1 MKQPRQTCALP
12 NYPKGNQDILGK
24 IAHLAQT
31 EDNEA
36 AKVTSWHLAG
46 DVDCV
51 VTLTPEA
58 ALSGFDETQ
67 GRQQV
72 LPLDSVYKKTPPA
85 WNRCLQRCLIPKT
98 ASAGTE
104 NPDTGFVFS
113 SRRSRCICW
122 AFFQSSSSQT
132 APAFLKKKVL
142 RPVGRT
148 PEHVRLGSGETD
160 TRFSFCAA
168 ATLALLGRLDAID
181 VGKAVEF
188 VLSCMNF
195 DGGFGCR
202 PGSESHVGQSTTN
215 FAAASP
221 GSCHL
226 LKVITKLRILTPL
239 ETVMSNTACDAG
251 STTKLFSLIT
261 EHFKNVAFTTVQ
273 RKYFNETKGLEYIE
287 QLCASEFSTVF
298 MESQSKCV

>member
-1 MKQPRQTCALP
+1 MNETAKANLCPPKLSKRQPGYFRQ
-12 NYPKGNQDILGK
+12 
-24 IAHLAQT
+24 
-31 EDNEA
+31 
-36 AKVTSWHLAG
+36 G

-72 LPLDSVYKKTPPA
+72 LPLDSVYKKTLPA

-132 APAFLKKKVL
+132 
-142 RPVGRT
+142 
-148 PEHVRLGSGETD
+148 GETD

-168 ATLALLGRLDAID
+168 ATLALLGKLDAID

-202 PGSESHVGQSTTN
+202 PGSESHVGQALKRVLQVTGNSEKCSVKPCCSYTTALASQQMNISLKEENLNDFFQQKIYIKPTFPFFFFFFFFFFPMKGIMALNLNFFIEIHLQENILMLLQLACLSCTILVNNAIASIHLST
-215 FAAASP
+215 
-221 GSCHL
+221 
-226 LKVITKLRILTPL
+226 
-239 ETVMSNTACDAG
+239 
-251 STTKLFSLIT
+251 
-261 EHFKNVAFTTVQ
+261 
-273 RKYFNETKGLEYIE
+273 
-287 QLCASEFSTVF
+287 
-298 MESQSKCV
+298 